1 MRLLCLLS
9 LAGVVAAAPLTPE
22 KLQLIP
28 GLFPKERRELA
39 RKLQPLMGKE
49 EGVKEALVFAGVDEK
64 VCERLESL
72 HPGPLLVERYSHG
85 LVLELPDLTE
95 RQSELFRHLHPSV
108 LAAQWSLFWQR
119 RKLEQDA
126 GLKKDEI
133 LRRRILDGSNR
144 SIREIEKRY
153 WRVVGYALTVEQ
165 RAALH
170 KWLPQAYQRPP
181 NLQAHVFQVPGL
193 TPSQASRIQA
203 LITEYG
209 SETAADAAEV
219 RRLQADREMD
229 AAKKQRAIEAATD
242 RVADVLR
249 AIVERSRKILTPEQI
264 KHIDALPPLLTPG
277 ERNQTADYIKQMGLR
292 REQMKRLEKL
302 AAEVMAKV
310 KVEQER
316 ARRKLGGMQ
325 GELGSDS
332 PQAMT
337 MQMMQQNV
345 NATRMLAMEEA
356 ARTAVLEILDK
367 RQVLGWILTPR

>member
-165 RAALH
+165 
-170 KWLPQAYQRPP
+170 
-181 NLQAHVFQVPGL
+181 
-193 TPSQASRIQA
+193 
-203 LITEYG
+203 
-209 SETAADAAEV
+209 
-219 RRLQADREMD
+219 
-229 AAKKQRAIEAATD
+229 
-242 RVADVLR
+242 
-249 AIVERSRKILTPEQI
+249 
-264 KHIDALPPLLTPG
+264 
-277 ERNQTADYIKQMGLR
+277 
-292 REQMKRLEKL
+292 
-302 AAEVMAKV
+302 
-310 KVEQER
+310 
-316 ARRKLGGMQ
+316 
-325 GELGSDS
+325 
-332 PQAMT
+332 
-337 MQMMQQNV
+337 
-345 NATRMLAMEEA
+345 
-356 ARTAVLEILDK
+356 
-367 RQVLGWILTPR
+367 

>member
-1 MRLLCLLS
+1 
-9 LAGVVAAAPLTPE
+9 
-22 KLQLIP
+22 
-28 GLFPKERRELA
+28 LFPKERRELA